1 MAIAVEL
8 TEKTSVT
15 ARCRRDTSSDDIE
28 REPACWP

>member
-15 ARCRRDTSSDDIE
+15 AETPHRTISSANQRAGPE
-28 REPACWP
+28 RH